1 MCMHVQPSRSPRL
14 PPGPPPCRVRVVGG
28 AYGGFCD
35 FDTHSGMFTYS
46 SYRDPN
52 LLKTVDVYDGG
63 RRHTR
68 RAAVVMNHGARAA
81 PQLRARTGCEHQA
94 RPPVWMLPGSRA
106 AWGCGPC
113 TRPPARGA
121 CIWFVTGAPKLE
133 LANPRCC
140 LLPPAQAPST
150 SSPRWR
156 CLTTSWPRPS
166 SAPSATST
174 PTSCPVRRDAG
185 VGPFAITDSLACGR
199 AHRARFLATPSRP
212 EPPCTAARA
221 RAHACLA
228 PSSPRFPP
236 RLQGPHRLHAPH
248 PGRDRRG
255 APAAQVGQ
263 GWAGPGPLGPPFG
276 DAVPAPLQVPPAFPS
291 PTAPCSCCPDH
302 SGCAAQCPP
311 PPPSFRDE
319 ILATTVRDFREFGEV
334 LAAVRDKGQVVA
346 VTSGEPPAACPIQ
359 QCARPL
365 PCPLGGGVA
374 CWGCEA
380 VMPTGLAVR
389 LSKSAIGSV
398 LGIANPGHACP
409 LAHPPA
415 LTSASACSR
424 QAGGRPRRAA
434 WLLRRREE
442 GCVRSRELIAKGA
455 RRPSVHSSFHHLI
468 PSSSGIEVRFHQHLR
483 YVRQD

>member
-302 SGCAAQCPP
+302 SGCAAQFPP
-311 PPPSFRDE
+311 PPPLSGTRSWPPRCATSAS
-319 ILATTVRDFREFGEV
+319 LARCWRRYGTRARWWPSLRV
-334 LAAVRDKGQVVA
+334 
-346 VTSGEPPAACPIQ
+346 SPPPPAPYNSVHARSRARWVVGWHAGA
-359 QCARPL
+359 ARPL
-365 PCPLGGGVA
+365 CRRASLSGYPSLQSALFLALQIP
-374 CWGCEA
+374 
-380 VMPTGLAVR
+380 VMPAR
-389 LSKSAIGSV
+389 LLTLPPS
-398 LGIANPGHACP
+398 LPPP
-409 LAHPPA
+409 LAADKLEAAHA
-415 LTSASACSR
+415 E
-424 QAGGRPRRAA
+424 RPGFFAA
-434 WLLRRREE
+434 
-442 GCVRSRELIAKGA
+442 VKK
-455 RRPSVHSSFHHLI
+455 V
-468 PSSSGIEVRFHQHLR
+468 V
-483 YVRQD
+483 